1 MVPFFDILIYDNRH
15 FSFSILFT
23 FFFSHFLNTT
33 TEFKNLSEKINI
45 RIYQILQCAVV
56 AEIIRAK
63 QHRHE
68 GEQIH
73 EAKHE
78 VQKKKSIHINIL
90 SMIVSIPWGKD
101 LLVISGSEQPDKIFG
116 GKLTWKNCRIHFFK
130 GPEHYI

>member
-23 FFFSHFLNTT
+23 FFSSHFLNTT
-33 TEFKNLSEKINI
+33 TEFKNLSGKINI

-56 AEIIRAK
+56 AEIITAK

-78 VQKKKSIHINIL
+78 VQKKKIHTYKHIIDDSFN
-90 SMIVSIPWGKD
+90 SVGESF
-101 LLVISGSEQPDKIFG
+101 ISHK
-116 GKLTWKNCRIHFFK
+116 W
-130 GPEHYI
+130 